1 MRCKWVCRSKS
12 TSLYVSVFFVF
23 KHKLILS
30 DTSKHGDAPY
40 IHFPEST
47 KHVTML
53 AGGQHRINT
62 PFRLNIWQWNPT
74 YSSCLLNMGKLT
86 LSSCRKVVKEWKN
99 KPVGMPDC
107 DDAQSGSDSMWH
119 QLLTT
124 HSFKD
129 FHCCL
134 GWWVTVVKRW
144 QASVRWSATG
154 IFRENVCI
162 VVFLFQTLNSGS
174 QFSNSVDNV
183 NVHLS
188 PLLSRYLVEL
198 F

>member
-1 MRCKWVCRSKS
+1 MRCRYSAGQKARFFCFQTQIDIEWHFQAWRRSVHPFSWVYQACNNASGRS
-12 TSLYVSVFFVF
+12 T
-23 KHKLILS
+23 
-30 DTSKHGDAPY
+30 
-40 IHFPEST
+40 
-47 KHVTML
+47 
-53 AGGQHRINT
+53 HRINT
-62 PFRLNIWQWNPT
+62 PFRLNIWQWDPT

-99 KPVGMPDC
+99 KSVGMPDC

-124 HSFKD
+124 HSFED